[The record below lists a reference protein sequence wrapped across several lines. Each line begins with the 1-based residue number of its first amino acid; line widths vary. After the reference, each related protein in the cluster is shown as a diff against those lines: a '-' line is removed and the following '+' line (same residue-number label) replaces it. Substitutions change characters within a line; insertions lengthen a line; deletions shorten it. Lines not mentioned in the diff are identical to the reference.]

1 MTNRNLERII
11 MSNNKR
17 FETVYT
23 KGRKMKLIAV
33 NGSPRKNGNTA
44 KLLQA
49 FLDGAKEAQQG
60 VETEIIQLYD
70 LQYTGCRSCF
80 ACKSVNDKL
89 FGKCAIRDDIHDI
102 LERVSYAD
110 VVAFGSPIYLG
121 EMTGQLKSFLERLL
135 FPYYTYQKEPR
146 YVTPKRMQTCMIYT
160 SNADQEE
167 MHERKFDIALEN
179 MQRWVADVLTEPE
192 VMQSYCTYQFM
203 DYSKVRADRFS
214 EKERAKIRNEQ
225 FPLDLQKAFD
235 LGKKLVLRIKEV

>member
-1 MTNRNLERII
+1 MED
-11 MSNNKR
+11 
-17 FETVYT
+17 
-23 KGRKMKLIAV
+23 KLIVKVMAV

-49 FLDGAKEAQQG
+49 FLEGAKEAQLN
-60 VETEIIQLYD
+60 VETEIIHLYD
-70 LQYTGCRSCF
+70 IQYTGCRSCF

-89 FGKCAIRDDIHDI
+89 FGKCAIHDGIHGI
-102 LERVSYAD
+102 LEKVSYAD
-110 VVAFGSPIYLG
+110 VVAFGSPLYLG

-160 SNADQEE
+160 SNADQKA
-167 MHERKFDIALEN
+167 MHTMKFDIALEN

-192 VMQSYCTYQFM
+192 IIQSYSTYQFM

-214 EKERAKIRNEQ
+214 EEERAKIRKEQ
-225 FPLDLQKAFD
+225 FPLDLQKTFD
-235 LGKKLVLRIKEV
+235 IGKKLTLRAKAFNK